1 MEELESNYK
10 KIAESINEMIPCDWE
25 KVWMYAEILDDSAG
39 ITFYFTEPNN
49 EECVY
54 GDDIPERYKVS
65 NSIYNHLLV
74 ELCEAFE
81 ELKNEYIKND
91 LGAWTTATLQLEKS
105 GKFSIEYGYED
116 VYSLGIDNIQRV
128 EVWEYETF
136 GFLPDDEDD
145 KEAVLNY
152 LKNKEEN
159 NN

>member
-1 MEELESNYK
+1 MESIEQYYK
-10 KIAESINEMIPCDWE
+10 KIAEAINEIIPCDWD

-54 GDDIPERYKVS
+54 GHDIPERYRVS
-65 NSIYNHLLV
+65 DSTYDHLLV
-74 ELCEAFE
+74 ELSEVFE
-81 ELKNEYIKND
+81 DLKKEYIKNG

-116 VYSLGIDNIQRV
+116 ILNIGLYGIQRI

-136 GFLPDDEDD
+136 GILPEDEED
-145 KEAVLNY
+145 KETVLNY
-152 LKNKEEN
+152 IKNKN
-159 NN
+159 NS